1 MDEVTQLKQL
11 AAARAV
17 EFIRSGMIIGLG
29 HGSTALLA
37 VRLIAELLAGGKKRN
52 LLGIP
57 CSQMIEDEARRLG
70 LPLTTLEEHRV
81 VDLTIDGADE
91 VSPALDLI
99 KGGGGALLR
108 EKIVAQASR
117 REIIIVDESKISP
130 ALGTRHRLPVEVLPF
145 GWSAQATFLR
155 ELGAKSVEL
164 RLGNDEVFTTQQGNV
179 ILDCD
184 FGPIR
189 EPEKLA
195 AALER
200 RAGIIEH
207 GLFLGIATDVIIA
220 GVKGLRLLKR
230 GQLATHQPA

>member
-1 MDEVTQLKQL
+1 MLT
-11 AAARAV
+11 
-17 EFIRSGMIIGLG
+17 SG
-29 HGSTALLA
+29 
-37 VRLIAELLAGGKKRN
+37 RKRN

-70 LPLTTLEEHRV
+70 LPLTTLEEHPII
-81 VDLTIDGADE
+81 DLTIDGADE
-91 VSPALDLI
+91 VAPNLDLI

-145 GWSAQATFLR
+145 GWSAQAAFLR
-155 ELGAKSVEL
+155 ELGAKAVEL
-164 RLGNDEVFTTQQGNV
+164 RLGQEEIFTTQQGNV

-189 EPEKLA
+189 DPKKLA
-195 AALER
+195 ASLER

-207 GLFLGIATDVIIA
+207 GLFLGLATDVIIA
-220 GVKGLRLLKR
+220 GAKGLRHLKR
-230 GQLATHQPA
+230 QDLDTHQPA

>member
-1 MDEVTQLKQL
+1 MDEATQLKQR
-11 AAARAV
+11 AAAKAV
-17 EFIRSGMIIGLG
+17 EFIRSGMVVGLG

-37 VRLIAELLAGGKKRN
+37 VQLIAEMLTSGKKRN

-57 CSQMIEDEARRLG
+57 CSQRIEDEARRLG
-70 LPLTTLEEHRV
+70 LPLTTLEEHSII
-81 VDLTIDGADE
+81 DLTIDGADE
-91 VSPALDLI
+91 VSPHLDLI

-145 GWSAQATFLR
+145 GWSGQAAFLR
-155 ELGAKSVEL
+155 ELGAKAVEL
-164 RLGNDEVFTTQQGNV
+164 RLGKDEVFTTQQGNV

-220 GVKGLRLLKR
+220 GAKGLRHLKR
-230 GQLATHQPA
+230 QELDAHRPA